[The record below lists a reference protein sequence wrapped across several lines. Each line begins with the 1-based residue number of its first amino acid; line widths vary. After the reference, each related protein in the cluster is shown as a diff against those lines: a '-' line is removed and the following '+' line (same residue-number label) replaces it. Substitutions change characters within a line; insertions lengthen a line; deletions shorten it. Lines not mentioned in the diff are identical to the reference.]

1 MDNSLISISS
11 EYLYHPIE
19 TYFSE
24 VVKSNIYI
32 GEDSSHLNK
41 FFMLL
46 LPSPVDNTL
55 LPTLT
60 KLNSL
65 SQYLVKSIT
74 IYNKA
79 DNESYIIYEYNNGI
93 RISDY
98 ILNSVPDIR
107 IRINLLKQFIEI
119 LLGLHEKEIPLFDF
133 NSDFCFIENLE
144 EPNLKM
150 IYNVN
155 GYIKSTDDCK
165 STCNEESNDFYWLS
179 RSIFVLTRY
188 NKYKRNEEDFSIF
201 FSECDQFVQTELKS
215 LFTNTFNKCKGM
227 VDTQS
232 FTLNT
237 FIDKFNVVLERLGI
251 ETISNSF
258 ISTNIIGDTIQ
269 RDFLGKK
276 LSENQEKMVKV
287 LGENSLSRV
296 NTLNLLNQRNLY
308 QNHENK
314 NPQFLFQT
322 ENFPSITSVNKRKE
336 LKFLQKKLSIQNQED
351 NRNVL
356 LNNNSN
362 NQMNSNRY
370 VMIPTNQNSKENQN
384 NVLYTT
390 MLVPVNVCL
399 LYKQSYNKYLSQMIS
414 ALSDLD
420 QLINLQIEN
429 MDQVFSNLQCSYDK
443 NVQSSKLLTS
453 NK

>member
-11 EYLYHPIE
+11 DYLYHPIE
-19 TYFSE
+19 TYFTE
-24 VVKSNIYI
+24 IVKSNVFI
-32 GEDSSHLNK
+32 GEDSTHLNK

-46 LPSPVDNTL
+46 LPSPVDSTL

-74 IYNKA
+74 IYNKSE
-79 DNESYIIYEYNNGI
+79 NESYIIYEYNNGI

-98 ILNSVPDIR
+98 ILNSAPDIK
-107 IRINLLKQFIEI
+107 IRLSLLKQFIEI

-155 GYIKSTDDCK
+155 GYIKSTEDCK
-165 STCNEESNDFYWLS
+165 SSCNEESNDFYWLS

-188 NKYKRNEEDFSIF
+188 NKYRRNEEDFSIF
-201 FSECDQFVQTELKS
+201 FSECDQYTQAELKS
-215 LFTNTFNKCKGM
+215 LFTNTFNKCKGIIES
-227 VDTQS
+227 QS
-232 FTLNT
+232 FTLNN
-237 FIDKFNVVLERLGI
+237 FIDKFNNVLQRMGI
-251 ETISNSF
+251 EGISTNF

-276 LSENQEKMVKV
+276 ISENQEKMVKV
-287 LGENSLSRV
+287 IGENSL
-296 NTLNLLNQRNLY
+296 NLVNQRNLY

-314 NPQFLFQT
+314 NPSFLFQT

-336 LKFLQKKLSIQNQED
+336 LKYLQKKLLAQNQEE
-351 NRNVL
+351 RNVL
-356 LNNNSN
+356 FNNNID
-362 NQMNSNRY
+362 NQINGNRY
-370 VMIPTNQNSKENQN
+370 IMIPTNQNVKDKQN

-399 LYKQSYNKYLSQMIS
+399 LYKESYNKYLSQMIS

-429 MDQVFSNLQCSYDK
+429 MDQVFSNIQCSYDK
-443 NVQSSKLLTS
+443 NIQSSKLLS
-453 NK
+453 SSK